1 MNNSPI
7 ENEFIG
13 WCHYVHPD
21 INPYIFIQRYNRYYE
36 EYLPL
41 IDENMVQLHHQLS
54 LEKPNIECSFKGR
67 IKSKRSFFI
76 KTFKTMAENIAKIFP
91 EELPENEEEKEK
103 ILKEQDD
110 AIDKYFKFLA
120 SDEPQKFNKIK
131 HIIKTMTSLGTVDS
145 FRFVFNK
152 LSSDEKDR
160 LVNRLG
166 RTEDTFAYRPV
177 INSVDFNIKSVREN
191 ANNEFEIIDSDDNV
205 IPIHSSITF
214 SPEEIIEK
222 DNGSKYIL
230 IDGKEQKLNERNL
243 LYPYDLS
250 SSQRNLENAL
260 KSPDGKLTMLQ
271 DSIVIDNK
279 EHFDICSI
287 NINPVNN
294 QILMTNQYGESKNLS
309 LLLNNHKLNLRKT
322 DEEYTIPAIYDVYDI
337 IKKYY
342 SENDIIKI
350 ESRFKDYIENPKNTG
365 YMSIHDSS
373 FNEIYGYTMEAQI
386 RDLKMEDDCKNESSS
401 TGHDQYKI
409 AKSQKSMENPILSDI
424 IKYDSLAFD
433 SSTSTLIKKMD
444 NPNIEIS
451 DLLGKYLLVTRI
463 HNGNSISYQP
473 NIATIFEHTFGYTDM
488 TQFTN
493 PDDKYPP
500 LDMSNYKNFIKSR
513 KLRNE
518 AIRKEKKFPDL
529 YE

>member
-1 MNNSPI
+1 M
-7 ENEFIG
+7 
-13 WCHYVHPD
+13 
-21 INPYIFIQRYNRYYE
+21 
-36 EYLPL
+36 
-41 IDENMVQLHHQLS
+41 
-54 LEKPNIECSFKGR
+54 
-67 IKSKRSFFI
+67 
-76 KTFKTMAENIAKIFP
+76 
-91 EELPENEEEKEK
+91 
-103 ILKEQDD
+103 
-110 AIDKYFKFLA
+110 
-120 SDEPQKFNKIK
+120 
-131 HIIKTMTSLGTVDS
+131 
-145 FRFVFNK
+145 
-152 LSSDEKDR
+152 
-160 LVNRLG
+160 
-166 RTEDTFAYRPV
+166 
-177 INSVDFNIKSVREN
+177 
-191 ANNEFEIIDSDDNV
+191 
-205 IPIHSSITF
+205 
-214 SPEEIIEK
+214 
-222 DNGSKYIL
+222 
-230 IDGKEQKLNERNL
+230 
-243 LYPYDLS
+243 
-250 SSQRNLENAL
+250 
-260 KSPDGKLTMLQ
+260 
-271 DSIVIDNK
+271 
-279 EHFDICSI
+279 
-287 NINPVNN
+287 
-294 QILMTNQYGESKNLS
+294 
-309 LLLNNHKLNLRKT
+309 RKT

>member
-13 WCHYVHPD
+13 WCHHVHPD

-243 LYPYDLS
+243 LYPYDLPS
-250 SSQRNLENAL
+250 SKRCFENAL
-260 KSPDGKLTMLQ
+260 KNPDGKLTMLQ
-271 DSIVIDNK
+271 DSIVINNN

-287 NINPVNN
+287 NTNPLNN
-294 QILMTNQYGESKNLS
+294 QILITNQ
-309 LLLNNHKLNLRKT
+309 
-322 DEEYTIPAIYDVYDI
+322 
-337 IKKYY
+337 
-342 SENDIIKI
+342 
-350 ESRFKDYIENPKNTG
+350 
-365 YMSIHDSS
+365 
-373 FNEIYGYTMEAQI
+373 
-386 RDLKMEDDCKNESSS
+386 
-401 TGHDQYKI
+401 
-409 AKSQKSMENPILSDI
+409 
-424 IKYDSLAFD
+424 
-433 SSTSTLIKKMD
+433 
-444 NPNIEIS
+444 
-451 DLLGKYLLVTRI
+451 
-463 HNGNSISYQP
+463 
-473 NIATIFEHTFGYTDM
+473 
-488 TQFTN
+488 
-493 PDDKYPP
+493 
-500 LDMSNYKNFIKSR
+500 
-513 KLRNE
+513 
-518 AIRKEKKFPDL
+518 
-529 YE
+529 